1 MPNGK
6 GIAFP
11 DASYNYRRGIRRPVT
26 PANVPGE
33 PEETAGSCGCG
44 GGNGNCGVEPQV
56 YDCSCPAETMYQ
68 LCCDENG
75 CCCQY
80 PAAWRNRFWPEFAHP
95 RWLCCKELYNEK
107 NG

>member
-11 DASYNYRRGIRRPVT
+11 DASYNYRRGIC
-26 PANVPGE
+26 
-33 PEETAGSCGCG
+33 SCGC
-44 GGNGNCGVEPQV
+44 GNGNCGVEPQV

>member
-33 PEETAGSCGCG
+33 PEETAGSC
-44 GGNGNCGVEPQV
+44 
-56 YDCSCPAETMYQ
+56 S
-68 LCCDENG
+68 
-75 CCCQY
+75 CQY